1 MANNYT
7 AVANRLSG
15 IPGRTAGSDDIT
27 VTINPLAGFR
37 VFVEDFSINDPQG
50 LFDSVTK
57 IQSGQSVIFTLSLR
71 SDVVFQATDSVLD
84 IDIVGNAVSAD
95 EGDDIVIIG
104 DIIIPDGN
112 DDLDIIVT
120 DEDGD
125 PIGDNII
132 HIDVL
137 GDMPGDEII
146 IGMLEINPKEGD
158 EFPDG
163 TEDIDIDDLFDW
175 PKDEFGNDLYILRG
189 PISDSDGGG
198 FIYEIVIVVPNEDD
212 MNLGDGM
219 PVGIETVVILLD
231 GSGNPIDQTI
241 NPITEIVEVPEIT
254 DININSDNIDPTG
267 GGFIVITAQGDPGAT
282 GTVTITP
289 MVTGSLP
296 DGVTLEVI
304 TVDIVIDENGLFV
317 ETVRIP
323 SAVGEQNIDPI
334 CRPVLPDDFEGIEW
348 TVVAESD
355 AVDED
360 GMPIVETDVMDPITQ
375 DEGTTICIEVSS
387 LDPTVELPETI
398 VLGPIPRGF
407 TFPPGNGRFSIPAAL
422 GNQWTIINNDITP
435 FISRT
440 GSDTGI
446 TICNSRVDST
456 FDPLDIDFQYTSGTA
471 RGSKTTYNIDL
482 DSIATLNTE
491 VAIEFRIPDAFNFAF
506 DLDSPASGRFA
517 YAGVPNTAVP
527 ALDVASPAN
536 APTYGGIP
544 AYIDIRVDDPNGFT
558 WEESDIMI
566 NSFTTITEDVP
577 HITIDR
583 IILPNGNAFNPQSV
597 GNIPVLRVI
606 WTVAGN
612 FPTPVLGD
620 IVDETILEFT
630 EDATPITG
638 VTFDLGVGNR
648 GHATLIDSSFNNILP
663 LTGPEG
669 RAWTTRYAIQPDP
682 GHVITNASIDVNSEN
697 IHNSADLDA
706 ATGVTISAPT
716 LQSGELSGGLA
727 GNFFSENYTVQPD
740 FDADALAMGTARF
753 TLDAT
758 GVSNSTSVLSP
769 IESFPLIEGE
779 SVSAT
784 ATIDSP
790 ITHGFLLSNRPT
802 ATVDGVDTMFM
813 SRNPRVFNGETYYDW
828 TLTTSHTFGD
838 TPGQD
843 VVIPIVASGTPV
855 QLPVIYTIPVDITI
869 DGFSH
874 ITVVGDGVTV
884 DSNGDLVIVGDV
896 PSTLNGVEITLHS
909 LNGWGID
916 NVDDV
921 DVNFGLVGSVTQT
934 GVVLNGLPDNSVV
947 DLDDNTITYTV
958 NIVLPNN
965 PGEEITDQTTVTQSA
980 AATGLRPL
988 VMLDVFLDEAV
999 TMPLTERPVV
1009 RNFPATGGT
1018 ETLYVRAIGQGLGTG
1033 WRTRRGIA
1041 GYQVSS
1047 GTQLDGVSP
1056 LVITNSATNTSPTV
1070 ETVEILEIESRAL
1083 SDVFIPFRLVQNVAP
1098 LILEVDT
1105 TEITFGPEVGSTNSI
1120 TFTTNDRWILTGLE
1134 PSFTSDIVPDSDGL
1148 LVGEMG
1154 THTVTFTTTGPY
1166 VDADIFDD
1174 LIISTRTTET
1184 SEGNAIV
1191 TLQRGV
1197 RLLQSNIVLML
1208 RERGT
1213 TNVIDETIVFDS
1225 STTSMPFDVFVNSF
1239 GVGAGGWTSS
1249 VSDFTITPSTGGEG
1263 ITPIGIAP
1271 ISANESIVDQVTGTA
1286 VFTSVSSS
1294 GVENNINLAQDVAA
1308 PFITGGTEVTL
1319 TPVEDTGVTEETYTF
1334 ETNDRWTTSNTNSA
1348 FTITPA
1354 NGDSGTNTITIS
1366 NPTGP
1371 SRTAISSTLTITTVT
1386 DRTSGG
1392 ATITPDDHDVTI
1404 TQAAFVET
1412 FSVETRDGTIP
1423 SLPIVGGTLII
1434 NVDSN
1439 IDGWTVPAT
1448 AGPFTLVKI
1457 SDTQLSITAVDR
1469 TGIAGG
1475 LTETFNVTG
1484 PLGTTFPLTVT
1495 QIGEPVTLIASVESF
1510 NAPNTGG
1517 NGVFDV
1523 QTNSATLVWEATSSN
1538 TGLVNISPSSGT
1550 GPTTGVR
1557 ITIEPNG
1564 PGQPEQIVM
1573 ITLRAT
1579 GAPDEVILV
1588 TVAAGRVETL
1598 TLSSP
1603 NSEIAIDS
1611 DGNALVSVPLGGT
1624 GTGLLTL
1631 NIDDGPNED
1640 WSSIV
1645 LDENGNQTNV
1655 PGATQLLTIGF
1666 GGGVFRGTIQNPGTS
1681 DRILFGSNA
1690 VGSNLNIGANTTFE
1704 EISTTL
1710 STSTNAGSVTRNITF
1725 TQPGMVRSYALA
1737 TILTTG
1743 HTLTR
1748 TDDNYMYSPVDN
1760 TRETEAQR
1768 AFVISN
1774 DSSLTWSA
1782 STNDDWIRFVAPF
1795 DGETPQD
1802 YENEAVGSTT
1812 GADGNVQLNWKWD
1825 AQETG
1830 AEARTGTITI
1840 TYSDG
1845 HVITISIPQ
1854 AAGAVPVGQIHVQSA
1869 LGGPG
1874 DGANRSGTLIGPARS
1889 RSGAFTVNNVNAPW
1903 IVEAPEGFRFSEYND
1918 NDISTATL
1926 SSRVTGEIIG
1936 TTFSAARTRVWADA
1950 VTVGDDVNFTL
1961 ELRARGSD
1969 GEPIAG
1975 AAGLLDTLSFTQ
1987 LETPA
1992 PTVPRSVLTGP
2003 RNVNREGS
2011 LNTFPYSSSELV
2023 TITSNDDRVY
2033 FARITDT
2040 VSVGSG
2046 FTTPMTTIEGPAAN
2060 NVMIQILPVLDNAS
2074 ENAVTL
2080 RGTIT
2085 VTGTSGAASSF
2096 EYVILPRIAQI
2107 KAMPGPYM
2115 IMGTYPG
2122 ADVFGEPLANH
2133 MHPCDGNGNLIPL
2146 TYTGIG
2152 GNVSTRTVSG
2162 ITVGGFS
2169 DSGEYFG
2176 DDQNLHIACN
2186 ESNELPSPL
2195 NLRDYSY
2202 MDWQMWS
2209 YTGTAA
2215 SENGIEATSSDPHVT
2230 WLNDNDADFPLPG
2243 ATGASSITPSQT
2255 QLGLLNIGTKGSR
2268 ANDAGSG
2275 VTVNEGGTK
2284 LGNTRTGFETSRDPI
2299 FPDAA
2304 IAESTSYSHNYTNL
2318 SREFGN
2324 PIRIDNVNF
2333 NGSPLRT
2340 NGRLIARLLF
2350 SQPTLRSQGVVKNIY
2365 YYDQASIDAAKNG
2378 S

>member
-27 VTINPLAGFR
+27 VTINPLADFR

-104 DIIIPDGN
+104 DIVIPDGN

-146 IGMLEINPKEGD
+146 IGMLEINPKDGD

-267 GGFIVITAQGDPGAT
+267 GGFVVITAQGDPGAT

-289 MVTGSLP
+289 TVTGSLP
-296 DGVTLEVI
+296 DGVMLEVI

-387 LDPTVELPETI
+387 LDPTVEIPETI

-440 GSDTGI
+440 GPDTGI

-527 ALDVASPAN
+527 SLDVAAPAN

-566 NSFTTITEDVP
+566 NSFTTITEDAP

-716 LQSGELSGGLA
+716 LQSGELSGSLA

-740 FDADALAMGTARF
+740 FDADAFAMGTARF

-758 GVSNSTSVLSP
+758 GVSNSTSALSP
-769 IESFPLIEGE
+769 TESFPLIEGE
-779 SVSAT
+779 SASAT

-802 ATVDGVDTMFM
+802 ATVAGVDTMFM

-916 NVDDV
+916 NIDNVDI
-921 DVNFGLVGSVTQT
+921 NFGLVGSVTQT
-934 GVVLNGLPDNSVV
+934 GVVLNGLPDNNLV

-958 NIVLPNN
+958 DIVLPNN
-965 PGEEITDQTTVTQSA
+965 PGEEITDQTTVTQGA
-980 AATGLRPL
+980 GATRLTPL
-988 VMLDVFLDEAV
+988 VMVNVYSDPAGTV
-999 TMPLTERPVV
+999 PLTEPLR
-1009 RNFPATGGT
+1009 FPANPVAPGDDIII
-1018 ETLYVRAIGQGLGTG
+1018 YVQSVSQGLTPTG
-1033 WRTRRGIA
+1033 FIFSGLTGYNIIQAGGASSTDQLVALTLRRTRSN
-1041 GYQVSS
+1041 Q
-1047 GTQLDGVSP
+1047 SP
-1056 LVITNSATNTSPTV
+1056 VTEVTDDLVFRSRANLNIVSPTV
-1070 ETVEILEIESRAL
+1070 ELIQE
-1083 SDVFIPFRLVQNVAP
+1083 VAP
-1098 LILEVDT
+1098 LILNVDT

-1134 PSFTSDIVPDSDGL
+1134 PSFTADIVPDSDGL

-1213 TNVIDETIVFDS
+1213 ENVIDETIVFDS

-1249 VSDFTITPSTGGEG
+1249 VSDFTITPPDGGEMT
-1263 ITPIGIAP
+1263 TPIGIAP
-1271 ISANESIVDQVTGTA
+1271 ISANPSITDQVTRTA
-1286 VFTSVSSS
+1286 TFTSVSST
-1294 GVENNINLAQDVAA
+1294 GVAA
-1308 PFITGGTEVTL
+1308 TLDLIQEAAPVMATSEGNPFQTSVT
-1319 TPVEDTGVTEETYTF
+1319 
-1334 ETNDRWTTSNTNSA
+1334 
-1348 FTITPA
+1348 
-1354 NGDSGTNTITIS
+1354 
-1366 NPTGP
+1366 
-1371 SRTAISSTLTITTVT
+1371 TTV
-1386 DRTSGG
+1386 
-1392 ATITPDDHDVTI
+1392 
-1404 TQAAFVET
+1404 
-1412 FSVETRDGTIP
+1412 
-1423 SLPIVGGTLII
+1423 
-1434 NVDSN
+1434 
-1439 IDGWTVPAT
+1439 
-1448 AGPFTLVKI
+1448 GP
-1457 SDTQLSITAVDR
+1457 
-1469 TGIAGG
+1469 
-1475 LTETFNVTG
+1475 N
-1484 PLGTTFPLTVT
+1484 
-1495 QIGEPVTLIASVESF
+1495 
-1510 NAPNTGG
+1510 
-1517 NGVFDV
+1517 
-1523 QTNSATLVWEATSSN
+1523 
-1538 TGLVNISPSSGT
+1538 
-1550 GPTTGVR
+1550 
-1557 ITIEPNG
+1557 
-1564 PGQPEQIVM
+1564 
-1573 ITLRAT
+1573 
-1579 GAPDEVILV
+1579 
-1588 TVAAGRVETL
+1588 
-1598 TLSSP
+1598 
-1603 NSEIAIDS
+1603 
-1611 DGNALVSVPLGGT
+1611 GT
-1624 GTGLLTL
+1624 GTLT
-1631 NIDDGPNED
+1631 
-1640 WSSIV
+1640 
-1645 LDENGNQTNV
+1645 
-1655 PGATQLLTIGF
+1655 
-1666 GGGVFRGTIQNPGTS
+1666 
-1681 DRILFGSNA
+1681 
-1690 VGSNLNIGANTTFE
+1690 
-1704 EISTTL
+1704 
-1710 STSTNAGSVTRNITF
+1710 
-1725 TQPGMVRSYALA
+1725 
-1737 TILTTG
+1737 
-1743 HTLTR
+1743 
-1748 TDDNYMYSPVDN
+1748 
-1760 TRETEAQR
+1760 
-1768 AFVISN
+1768 
-1774 DSSLTWSA
+1774 
-1782 STNDDWIRFVAPF
+1782 
-1795 DGETPQD
+1795 
-1802 YENEAVGSTT
+1802 
-1812 GADGNVQLNWKWD
+1812 
-1825 AQETG
+1825 
-1830 AEARTGTITI
+1830 
-1840 TYSDG
+1840 
-1845 HVITISIPQ
+1845 
-1854 AAGAVPVGQIHVQSA
+1854 
-1869 LGGPG
+1869 
-1874 DGANRSGTLIGPARS
+1874 
-1889 RSGAFTVNNVNAPW
+1889 FTVNDSW
-1903 IVEAPEGFRFSEYND
+1903 M
-1918 NDISTATL
+1918 IS
-1926 SSRVTGEIIG
+1926 
-1936 TTFSAARTRVWADA
+1936 
-1950 VTVGDDVNFTL
+1950 
-1961 ELRARGSD
+1961 
-1969 GEPIAG
+1969 
-1975 AAGLLDTLSFTQ
+1975 GLD
-1987 LETPA
+1987 
-1992 PTVPRSVLTGP
+1992 LTK
-2003 RNVNREGS
+2003 
-2011 LNTFPYSSSELV
+2011 
-2023 TITSNDDRVY
+2023 
-2033 FARITDT
+2033 
-2040 VSVGSG
+2040 
-2046 FTTPMTTIEGPAAN
+2046 FTTT
-2060 NVMIQILPVLDNAS
+2060 
-2074 ENAVTL
+2074 
-2080 RGTIT
+2080 
-2085 VTGTSGAASSF
+2085 
-2096 EYVILPRIAQI
+2096 
-2107 KAMPGPYM
+2107 
-2115 IMGTYPG
+2115 
-2122 ADVFGEPLANH
+2122 
-2133 MHPCDGNGNLIPL
+2133 
-2146 TYTGIG
+2146 
-2152 GNVSTRTVSG
+2152 
-2162 ITVGGFS
+2162 
-2169 DSGEYFG
+2169 DS
-2176 DDQNLHIACN
+2176 L
-2186 ESNELPSPL
+2186 
-2195 NLRDYSY
+2195 
-2202 MDWQMWS
+2202 
-2209 YTGTAA
+2209 
-2215 SENGIEATSSDPHVT
+2215 
-2230 WLNDNDADFPLPG
+2230 
-2243 ATGASSITPSQT
+2243 TGAS
-2255 QLGLLNIGTKGSR
+2255 
-2268 ANDAGSG
+2268 
-2275 VTVNEGGTK
+2275 
-2284 LGNTRTGFETSRDPI
+2284 RD
-2299 FPDAA
+2299 
-2304 IAESTSYSHNYTNL
+2304 SYN
-2318 SREFGN
+2318 
-2324 PIRIDNVNF
+2324 
-2333 NGSPLRT
+2333 
-2340 NGRLIARLLF
+2340 
-2350 SQPTLRSQGVVKNIY
+2350 NIY
-2365 YYDQASIDAAKNG
+2365 
-2378 S
+2378 

>member
-27 VTINPLAGFR
+27 VTINPLADFR

-104 DIIIPDGN
+104 DIVIPDGN

-267 GGFIVITAQGDPGAT
+267 GGFVVITAQGDPGAT

-289 MVTGSLP
+289 TVTGSLP
-296 DGVTLEVI
+296 DGVMLEVI

-323 SAVGEQNIDPI
+323 SAVGEQNVDPI

-387 LDPTVELPETI
+387 LDPTVEIPETI

-440 GSDTGI
+440 GPDTGI

-527 ALDVASPAN
+527 ALDVAAPAN

-566 NSFTTITEDVP
+566 NSFTTITEDAP

-606 WTVAGN
+606 WTVTGN

-638 VTFDLGVGNR
+638 VTFDLGIGNR

-716 LQSGELSGGLA
+716 LQSGELSGSLA

-769 IESFPLIEGE
+769 TESFPLIEGE

-790 ITHGFLLSNRPT
+790 ITHGFLLSDRPT
-802 ATVDGVDTMFM
+802 ATVAGVDTMFM

-843 VVIPIVASGTPV
+843 VVIPITASGTPV

-884 DSNGDLVIVGDV
+884 DLNGDLVIVGDV

-965 PGEEITDQTTVTQSA
+965 PGEEITDQTTVTQGA

-988 VMLDVFLDEAV
+988 VMLDVFLDEAA

-1041 GYQVSS
+1041 GYQVSA

-1098 LILEVDT
+1098 LILDVDT
-1105 TEITFGPEVGSTNSI
+1105 TEITFGPEVGSTNSF
-1120 TFTTNDRWILTGLE
+1120 TFTTNDNWIVTGLE
-1134 PSFTSDIVPDSDGL
+1134 LDKFTADVPLTGDP
-1148 LVGEMG
+1148 G
-1154 THTVTFTTTGPY
+1154 THTITFTTVGPY
-1166 VDADIFDD
+1166 VNANIFDD
-1174 LIISTRTTET
+1174 LIISTTTEET

-1191 TLQRGV
+1191 PLQHGV

-1213 TNVIDETIVFDS
+1213 TNIIDETIVFDS

-1249 VSDFTITPSTGGEG
+1249 VSDFTITPPTGGEG
-1263 ITPIGIAP
+1263 TTPIGIAP
-1271 ISANESIVDQVTGTA
+1271 ISANPSITDQVTGTA
-1286 VFTSVSSS
+1286 TFTSVSS
-1294 GVENNINLAQDVAA
+1294 
-1308 PFITGGTEVTL
+1308 
-1319 TPVEDTGVTEETYTF
+1319 TGVTPTLNLIQEAAPVMATSEGNPFQTSVTTTVGPSGTGTLTFTVNDSWMISGLDLTKFTTTDSLTGLPGTHTITFTNVSDSFEVVSDPITFTTTTQGVVPFTETVTIMQPASTRTFSFGGDNVGDGTF
-1334 ETNDRWTTSNTNSA
+1334 ETTPSNAAATGLSIPVISSNDPSLTWRAIVSTNPDNFITLSSTTGALGVELTYD
-1348 FTITPA
+1348 ILA
-1354 NGDSGTNTITIS
+1354 NS
-1366 NPTGP
+1366 NPGNP
-1371 SRTAISSTLTITTVT
+1371 VRSGIITLDYLAGDGITVLQSVMI
-1386 DRTSGG
+1386 R
-1392 ATITPDDHDVTI
+1392 VN
-1404 TQAAFVET
+1404 QAAA
-1412 FSVETRDGTIP
+1412 
-1423 SLPIVGGTLII
+1423 
-1434 NVDSN
+1434 
-1439 IDGWTVPAT
+1439 PA
-1448 AGPFTLVKI
+1448 
-1457 SDTQLSITAVDR
+1457 
-1469 TGIAGG
+1469 
-1475 LTETFNVTG
+1475 
-1484 PLGTTFPLTVT
+1484 
-1495 QIGEPVTLIASVESF
+1495 
-1510 NAPNTGG
+1510 
-1517 NGVFDV
+1517 
-1523 QTNSATLVWEATSSN
+1523 
-1538 TGLVNISPSSGT
+1538 
-1550 GPTTGVR
+1550 
-1557 ITIEPNG
+1557 
-1564 PGQPEQIVM
+1564 
-1573 ITLRAT
+1573 
-1579 GAPDEVILV
+1579 
-1588 TVAAGRVETL
+1588 ETL
-1598 TLSSP
+1598 TLSSGSGLVAISAGNAVVTWP
-1603 NSEIAIDS
+1603 QEIRPIGSVNTVVLNVNSNNWSGTLSRNGVSIGDSGIITLSPTQTVTFSTSRNDPSNTENGIITLRLSGDNNTFNDFEELGVTTTTRQGSVIRQIGLVQTGDVRTYEIAFVAGSIGAGTFPIYS
-1611 DGNALVSVPLGGT
+1611 RSVPNT
-1624 GTGLLTL
+1624 A
-1631 NIDDGPNED
+1631 
-1640 WSSIV
+1640 SR
-1645 LDENGNQTNV
+1645 TNDS
-1655 PGATQLLTIGF
+1655 
-1666 GGGVFRGTIQNPGTS
+1666 PGTQRLIIRSS
-1681 DRILFGSNA
+1681 D
-1690 VGSNLNIGANTTFE
+1690 T
-1704 EISTTL
+1704 
-1710 STSTNAGSVTRNITF
+1710 
-1725 TQPGMVRSYALA
+1725 ALTWTA
-1737 TILTTG
+1737 SL
-1743 HTLTR
+1743 
-1748 TDDNYMYSPVDN
+1748 DN
-1760 TRETEAQR
+1760 TAM
-1768 AFVISN
+1768 
-1774 DSSLTWSA
+1774 SLINQVGT
-1782 STNDDWIRFVAPF
+1782 
-1795 DGETPQD
+1795 DGTTPQD
-1802 YENEAVGSTT
+1802 YSVARSVAGIGSSTEDATFRYTWNANAVG
-1812 GADGNVQLNWKWD
+1812 AD
-1825 AQETG
+1825 
-1830 AEARTGTITI
+1830 ARIGVITF
-1840 TYSDG
+1840 TYSNG
-1845 HVITISIPQ
+1845 ETATFTVTQ
-1854 AAGAVPVGQIHVQSA
+1854 AAGLAAAGTIFPFNNSAEGNRPGTIVG
-1869 LGGPG
+1869 PTN
-1874 DGANRSGTLIGPARS
+1874 DDSGI
-1889 RSGAFTVNNVNAPW
+1889 FQVINNNAPW
-1903 IVEAPEGFRFSEYND
+1903 IIEAPEGYEFSSQADMVTRLTSVMGNVGGIPFAY
-1918 NDISTATL
+1918 
-1926 SSRVTGEIIG
+1926 RVYPTEFVGED
-1936 TTFSAARTRVWADA
+1936 TQ
-1950 VTVGDDVNFTL
+1950 FTL
-1961 ELRARGSD
+1961 ELRVRNDDGS
-1969 GEPIAG
+1969 AG
-1975 AAGLLDTLSFTQ
+1975 ALIATRVFTQ
-1987 LETPA
+1987 EAVEA
-1992 PTVPRSVLTGP
+1992 PEINQRIVVSGP
-2003 RNVNREGS
+2003 VNRAPIGS
-2011 LNTFPYSSSELV
+2011 TDRNLGRFTFNSSEAV
-2023 TITSNDDRVY
+2023 TVTSSGNDVY
-2033 FARITDT
+2033 LSNGAPN
-2040 VSVGSG
+2040 VGTGRFPTES
-2046 FTTPMTTIEGPAAN
+2046 TTLTHGGGN
-2060 NVMIQILPVLDNAS
+2060 NVTVYVLPILDNSGRTAS
-2074 ENAVTL
+2074 SIE
-2080 RGTIT
+2080 GTIT
-2085 VTGTSGAASSF
+2085 VTTTSGVSSTIEYFIVANVTALAVTPGDAAF
-2096 EYVILPRIAQI
+2096 L
-2107 KAMPGPYM
+2107 
-2115 IMGTYPG
+2115 G
-2122 ADVFGEPLANH
+2122 ASIDQDSRGNSDDNYF
-2133 MHPCDGNGNLIPL
+2133 HPVRLSG
-2146 TYTGIG
+2146 
-2152 GNVSTRTVSG
+2152 STPSLVSG
-2162 ITVGGFS
+2162 ISTAGGPVSPGIPPGQVNNGTITGVRHGSTPETGEYTGEDADWHLAINESLDFSLRNQFAQQWQIHAYRRLATPTADGEVYFREGTVVVVWVNNPALPDGGVGGLNISRLVRKGSFS
-2169 DSGEYFG
+2169 
-2176 DDQNLHIACN
+2176 NL
-2186 ESNELPSPL
+2186 
-2195 NLRDYSY
+2195 
-2202 MDWQMWS
+2202 
-2209 YTGTAA
+2209 GA
-2215 SENGIEATSSDPHVT
+2215 SENYKI
-2230 WLNDNDADFPLPG
+2230 
-2243 ATGASSITPSQT
+2243 
-2255 QLGLLNIGTKGSR
+2255 
-2268 ANDAGSG
+2268 
-2275 VTVNEGGTK
+2275 
-2284 LGNTRTGFETSRDPI
+2284 GNTRQDGDPTRQRVHTS
-2299 FPDAA
+2299 AA
-2304 IAESTSYSHNYTNL
+2304 SDSRTVYSHQYSTTQSNPGSRGVEIPTNL
-2318 SREFGN
+2318 R
-2324 PIRIDNVNF
+2324 VN
-2333 NGSPLRT
+2333 GT
-2340 NGRLIARLLF
+2340 LLATYRF
-2350 SQPTLRSQGVVKNIY
+2350 QLSSDSNTFVDKNIY
-2365 YYDQASIDAAKNG
+2365 YYDEASIRAAKG
-2378 S
+2378 R